1 MRHQSERLITLK
13 SGLDERELH
22 ILNSEL
28 DRRRKSVGVTY
39 GLWFFLSWLGIHKF
53 YLGRIATGVIYVI
66 APWVLILV
74 FLAGFVMVESNPD
87 VGGTTTGLSLLALLA
102 YGLWW
107 VVDLFTIPRQVTAYN
122 EKLELEIIASLNAR
136 KGAPPGLSPN
146 PGIPE
151 SHPSSRGIIRGPGA
165 SPNPTR
171 PE

>member
-1 MRHQSERLITLK
+1 MMNQSERLITLK

-22 ILNSEL
+22 ILNIEL
-28 DRRRKSVGVTY
+28 DRRRKSVGVAY

-53 YLGRIATGVIYVI
+53 YLGRIATGVIYVV
-66 APWVLILV
+66 APWVLIV
-74 FLAGFVMVESNPD
+74 FFFTGLIMAESNPEA
-87 VGGTTTGLSLLALLA
+87 GSGTAGLSLLALLA
-102 YGLWW
+102 YGVWW

-136 KGAPPGLSPN
+136 KQASPGL
-146 PGIPE
+146 
-151 SHPSSRGIIRGPGA
+151 

>member
-28 DRRRKSVGVTY
+28 DRRRKSTGVTY

-53 YLGRIATGVIYVI
+53 YLGRIATGVIYVV

-87 VGGTTTGLSLLALLA
+87 VGGTTAGLSLLALLA

-136 KGAPPGLSPN
+136 KRTRHRVYRR
-146 PGIPE
+146 IPRGRNKKRKT
-151 SHPSSRGIIRGPGA
+151 HFRAYFLPRFSSQVR
-165 SPNPTR
+165 
-171 PE
+171 

>member
-28 DRRRKSVGVTY
+28 DRRRKSTGVTY

-53 YLGRIATGVIYVI
+53 YLGRIATGVIYVV

-87 VGGTTTGLSLLALLA
+87 VGGTTAGLSLLALLA

-146 PGIPE
+146 P
-151 SHPSSRGIIRGPGA
+151 
-165 SPNPTR
+165 TR

>member
-28 DRRRKSVGVTY
+28 DRRRKSTGVTY

-53 YLGRIATGVIYVI
+53 YLGRIATGVIYVV

-87 VGGTTTGLSLLALLA
+87 VGGTTAGLSLLALLA

-107 VVDLFTIPRQVTAYN
+107 VVDLFTIPRQVTVYN

-146 PGIPE
+146 P
-151 SHPSSRGIIRGPGA
+151 
-165 SPNPTR
+165 TR